1 MIQTVSSKRR
11 KHSLNLKFSIQIHNI
26 ILEAQKFGKFLL
38 TVHTIFLYLEY
49 LETTT
54 LVGGFPDIQT
64 VSNEKLA
71 RVCVNATETDAQT
84 TQSTHIGTAAVG
96 ANTLIWKRNL
106 YPKCLENSVR

>member
-1 MIQTVSSKRR
+1 MVNVSS
-11 KHSLNLKFSIQIHNI
+11 QC
-26 ILEAQKFGKFLL
+26 ILY
-38 TVHTIFLYLEY
+38 LYLEY

-96 ANTLIWKRNL
+96 ANTLI
-106 YPKCLENSVR
+106 